1 MSETV
6 TVSQLNNRVK
16 TLLNH
21 ASVRDIWVSG
31 EISGLKKYASGHY
44 YFTLKDEKS
53 SVAAVLFSSYRANMS
68 FEPREGDKVEAFG
81 RVDLY
86 TQSGKYQFVVNAMR
100 HSGIGELYIRFE
112 ELKNKLKDEGL
123 FDESRKR
130 KLPRYPRRIGVVT
143 SQSGAVIHDIIT
155 TSASRFPADIFLA
168 PSQVQGEG
176 AAKTIVAGI
185 ELLDRFGVDIIIVAR
200 GGGSLEDLWPFN
212 EEIVARAIAASKTP
226 VVSAVGHETD
236 FTIADFV
243 SDMRA
248 PTPTGAA
255 ALILRDRLETVSE
268 VESLMQRASRSLEQR
283 SVSMEERLDNINKRI
298 SLQAAIDGL
307 YDKLI
312 HLEEIFDRADRAM
325 DVTFERAHN
334 RVDMAANK
342 MSAGRTEDWIGNKA
356 KSLDDLSARA
366 IRALRNRSESALA
379 RYSLASAR
387 IMPSSIKADMDAKG
401 MKVDS
406 LLDKVSATVSD
417 RMNGCRTRMIAIG
430 SRPDKAIGSITERS
444 AAHLETASRNLEGLN
459 PLNILSRGYGFI
471 TSAEGDVLT
480 SAGSMSKGDRVTI
493 HMRDGSATA
502 EIKDKE
508 MKK

>member
-6 TVSQLNNRVK
+6 TVTQLNNRVK

-68 FEPREGDKVEAFG
+68 FEPKDGDKIEAFG
-81 RVDLY
+81 RADMY
-86 TQSGKYQFVVNAMR
+86 NQTGKYQFVVNAMR
-100 HSGIGELYIRFE
+100 HSGIGELYIKFE

-130 KLPRYPRRIGVVT
+130 KLPLYPRRIGVVT

-176 AAKTIVAGI
+176 AARTIVAGI

-243 SDMRA
+243 SDLRA

-255 ALILRDRLETVSE
+255 ALILRDRMETVSD
-268 VESLMQRASRSLEQR
+268 VDSLMMRASKSLVQR
-283 SVSMEERLDNINKRI
+283 STTMAERLDNLTKRI
-298 SLQAAIDGL
+298 SLNSAIDNM
-307 YDKLI
+307 YSKMV
-312 HLEEIFDRADRAM
+312 HLDDLSDRADRAIGM
-325 DVTFERAHN
+325 VLERAGN
-334 RVDMAANK
+334 RVDMAMSK
-342 MSAGRTEDWIGNKA
+342 MSAGRTEEWIGNKE
-356 KSLDDLSARA
+356 KSLEELASRA
-366 IRALRNRSESALA
+366 TRALRSASDAATA
-379 RYSLASAR
+379 RFNIASAK
-387 IMPSSIKADMDAKG
+387 IMPSSIRADMDSK
-401 MKVDS
+401 MMRTNS
-406 LLDKVSATVSD
+406 LLDRVSSVVSE
-417 RMNGCRTRMIAIG
+417 RMNGCKTQMAAIG
-430 SRPDKAIGSITERS
+430 NRPDKAINSIAERS

-471 TSAEGDVLT
+471 TSAEGEVLT
-480 SAGSMSKGDRVTI
+480 SAGSMSEGDRVTI

-508 MKK
+508 MKR